1 MTLNAFKSNQ
11 RKAPFSSG
19 KQQESSRTSYASL
32 IGTQTLDGGSG
43 PVHDFL
49 RSHLADEFTS
59 SVTALG
65 EFAAG
70 FADTA
75 DQVFLA
81 IKSRFRL
88 RPMDETE
95 AGHYREIFRFLKERG
110 ELIGGMIPMI
120 CSSLNLLLFIGSASL
135 SVAAFYV

>member
-1 MTLNAFKSNQ
+1 LE
-11 RKAPFSSG
+11 SG
-19 KQQESSRTSYASL
+19 RN
-32 IGTQTLDGGSG
+32 SG
-43 PVHDFL
+43 PVSDFL
-49 RSHLADEFTS
+49 RNHLADEFNL

-88 RPMDETE
+88 RPMDETD
-95 AGHYREIFRFLKERG
+95 AWHYREIVRFLKERG
-110 ELIGGMIPMI
+110 ELIGANDLWI
-120 CSSLNLLLFIGSASL
+120 
-135 SVAAFYV
+135 AAAALQHGEALVTRNARDFHRVPGLQVLTY